1 MRKIGLFGSFYFI
14 RAAVLHVRR
23 LRGSILRSLCYDVHM
38 NIRTIKRKPLIGM
51 T

>member
-14 RAAVLHVRR
+14 RAAVLRR